1 MSSTTQPALG
11 EALALLER
19 VLRAGAPYAAECPLV
34 FDARAPG
41 RVIEIKPDGVVRSA
55 CTVLERE
62 LVMPH
67 ARIPAGFIGS
77 VVTDPDHRGRG
88 LATQALDAAE
98 KDLHSRGCLLAMLWP
113 NEPGFYERRGWR
125 AIGAERDFVLSPSI
139 CEALPDASQVRL
151 RVPDDDEAIHE
162 LYGLHPE
169 RVERTE
175 AETHALLG
183 CPDMEVLVCE
193 RWGRTVAY
201 SCLGRGA
208 DFHDVVHE
216 WAGDAQA
223 VLALLRGHLERRQ
236 VRGEQ
241 NDLYVIAPRSASD
254 LAARLSALRVP
265 SSIGVLG
272 HAKLLDLFGAAE
284 HAAGLIDRRGRVR
297 VEVPADAPGT
307 IELVGS
313 TGRWRGTDA
322 EVLELLFAARGDGSL
337 ARKVAAAVGG
347 TPERLPLSL
356 FAWGLDSI

>member
-1 MSSTTQPALG
+1 MSTTTEPALG
-11 EALALLER
+11 AALALLER

-55 CTVLERE
+55 CTLLERE

-67 ARIPAGFIGS
+67 ARIRAGFIGS

-88 LATQALDAAE
+88 LATQVLEAAE
-98 KDLHSRGCLLAMLWP
+98 TELRSRGSLLALLWP
-113 NEPGFYERRGWR
+113 NEPSFYERRGWR
-125 AIGAERDFVLSPSI
+125 AIGAERDFVLSPTHR
-139 CEALPDASQVRL
+139 EALPEAAQVRL
-151 RVPDDDEAIHE
+151 RVSDDDDAIHE
-162 LYGLHPE
+162 LYALHPE
-169 RVERTE
+169 RVERTRE
-175 AETHALLG
+175 ETRALLG

-193 RWGRTVAY
+193 RWGKTVAY

-216 WAGDAQA
+216 WAGDARA
-223 VLALLRGHLERRQ
+223 VLALLRGHLERRR
-236 VRGEQ
+236 VRGEE
-241 NDLYVIAPRSASD
+241 NDLYVIAPRSALD
-254 LAARLSALRVP
+254 LAERLSALSVP

-272 HAKLLDLFGAAE
+272 YAKMLDLVSAAE
-284 HAAGLIDRRGRVR
+284 HLAGLIDRRGNVR
-297 VEVPADAPGT
+297 VEVPPDAPGT

-313 TGRWRGTDA
+313 TGRWRGTNAD
-322 EVLELLFAARGDGSL
+322 VLELLFAARGDASL

-347 TPERLPLSL
+347 TAERLPLAL